1 VTHQEVGTNGWDPS
15 YHVKRAL
22 YIKDVLYTVSDNK
35 IKLNSLEN
43 LALLKEILIA

>member
-1 VTHQEVGTNGWDPS
+1 VDSS

-22 YIKDVLYTVSDNK
+22 YIEDVLYTVSDNK